1 MKFLAVEIYTETAT
15 FRNPDFQNFHKTL
28 LLPPPTTIVGLAGA
42 AMGSTPKEAQEYFGD
57 NEIKVGVY
65 GKSLGITKDLWKYR
79 DLLGKRSVIKKEI
92 LFKNNFI
99 IVFIS
104 DREKV
109 IEKIKEGFMNPKY
122 ALTMGNSDSLAFVRE
137 LVAEEIKDMI
147 ESDYL
152 ENCLVEGDIFSEVV
166 KNIDNGRE
174 ISIYTT
180 SDPITYDLPVKFL
193 YESDYGMRC
202 VIERKPYSFIT
213 KGRKVKI
220 NISKRGIMYKDIFI
234 PICSL

>member
-1 MKFLAVEIYTETAT
+1 MKYLAVEIYTETAS

-28 LLPPPTTIVGLAGA
+28 LLPPPTAIVGLAGA
-42 AMGSTPKEAQEYFGD
+42 AMGFSPKESQEYFFD
-57 NEIKVGVY
+57 NEIKIGVH

-79 DLLGKRSVIKKEI
+79 DLSGKRSVIKKEM

-104 DREKV
+104 DKEKA
-109 IEKIKEGFMNPKY
+109 IERIWEGFINPQY
-122 ALTMGNSDSLAFVRE
+122 ALTMGNSDSLAFVKKLAIE
-137 LVAEEIKDMI
+137 ETNGLAE
-147 ESDYL
+147 SNYL

-166 KNIDNGRE
+166 KNIDNGLE

-180 SDPITYDLPVKFL
+180 SDPITYDLPVKFS

-202 VIERKPYSFIT
+202 IIERKPYSFLT
-213 KGRKVKI
+213 KGRKMKV
-220 NISKRGIMYKDIFI
+220 NIYKRGIKYKDIFI